1 MVKDEHPL
9 RNKIL
14 ERYNSMVSSVQNH
27 TKIPSFCTRSTGKAQ
42 TVELK
47 FDGTNYSTTLTDT
60 NNVLENYTFTSDTQ
74 GVSFN
79 VNGNKLT
86 ITSTTAENT
95 NITINARKNNSQRK
109 GLITWTDGTMS
120 KLNDGQEQ
128 DVVGWTESVDDPVQA
143 FLKISIKEG
152 NIEIIKTSENG
163 RIEGIE
169 LKIEGQGISKTVT
182 TGKNGRVMVERLLP
196 GEYRI
201 TEKSYE
207 EYEPQPTKTVT
218 VIAGTTT
225 PVSFRNKLRRGNI
238 ELIKTSEDG
247 KIEGIELKIEGQGIS
262 KTVTTGKNGRVMVE
276 RLLPRR
282 I

>member
-47 FDGTNYSTTLTDT
+47 FDGTNYTTTLTDT

-152 NIEIIKTSENG
+152 NIEIIKT
-163 RIEGIE
+163 
-169 LKIEGQGISKTVT
+169 
-182 TGKNGRVMVERLLP
+182 
-196 GEYRI
+196 
-201 TEKSYE
+201 
-207 EYEPQPTKTVT
+207 
-218 VIAGTTT
+218 
-225 PVSFRNKLRRGNI
+225 
-238 ELIKTSEDG
+238 
-247 KIEGIELKIEGQGIS
+247 
-262 KTVTTGKNGRVMVE
+262 
-276 RLLPRR
+276 
-282 I
+282 